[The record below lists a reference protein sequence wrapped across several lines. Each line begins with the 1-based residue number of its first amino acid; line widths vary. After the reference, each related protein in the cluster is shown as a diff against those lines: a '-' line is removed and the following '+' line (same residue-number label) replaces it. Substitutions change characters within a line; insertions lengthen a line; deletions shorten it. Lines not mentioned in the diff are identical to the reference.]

1 MKKELK
7 IAIAIFVN
15 AFVLGLNITGIM
27 PVLSMVS
34 ERYAGIS
41 TGMIQ
46 LLQTL
51 PYALLMVGSFVVGNL
66 TMRFSKKKIV
76 LAGLIIVGFFGTL
89 PALLD
94 AFPVLFLCRFF
105 IGFGFGIYSP
115 MNTAIIAEFFPPEKR
130 GSFMGLHVVGM
141 GIGTMLC
148 NMTGG
153 LLAKSGLR
161 YFYLVY
167 LIAFLGAVVVGF
179 VLPETPVVSAEKAAN
194 MKLNSMVY
202 ALSVMFFMHTLFINA
217 YNTNISLFIS
227 ENISTDPGVSGL
239 ATSVSAAF
247 ALCVGLLFTKISG
260 IMKRATLP
268 FSIFCAAAGYAA
280 VLFIPGMPGVMIASA
295 LCGASLSCFSAMGSF
310 LISVSVEPE
319 AVAKASG
326 VYSIIGGIGGLI
338 APIVLSGTANA
349 LGGNTPNN
357 QFITAFVGMLL
368 LGIAVSV
375 FIFRKKEES

>member
-66 TMRFSKKKIV
+66 TMRFSKKKI
-76 LAGLIIVGFFGTL
+76 
-89 PALLD
+89 ALFD
-94 AFPVLFLCRFF
+94 AFPVLFLCRLF

-179 VLPETPVVSAEKAAN
+179 VLPETPAVSAEKAAN

-239 ATSVSAAF
+239 ATSVSAAI

-368 LGIAVSV
+368 FGIAVSV

>member
-89 PALLD
+89 PALFD
-94 AFPVLFLCRFF
+94 AFPVLFMCRLF

-167 LIAFLGAVVVGF
+167 LIAFLGAVVVGL
-179 VLPETPVVSAEKAAN
+179 VLPETPAVSAEKAAN

-217 YNTNISLFIS
+217 YIIS

-280 VLFIPGMPGVMIASA
+280 VLFIPGMAGVIIASA